1 MNDRRNLQ
9 YAIKLDEEMTSIEG
23 EKKHLDMIKKEKI
36 DLLCFGS
43 GDNMHT
49 IYWTDI
55 EKLGLEVEI
64 QRIVEFIQ
72 NNREKLLAEKENKFK
87 EL

>member
-1 MNDRRNLQ
+1 MNDRKNLRQ
-9 YAIKLDEEMTSIEG
+9 AIKLNDEMTKIEN
-23 EKKHLDMIKKEKI
+23 EKKHLDEIHKAKI
-36 DLLCFGS
+36 DILHFGS
-43 GDNMHT
+43 NGKQHT
-49 IYWTDI
+49 IFWNDI
-55 EKLGLEVEI
+55 EELELEVEI